1 MTNSS
6 PTVVVLLLLGAS
18 LVSLLLVFFAR
29 REATIVRAA
38 ARQEVEDAREDAR
51 GMLVEAQRR
60 EERVALREK
69 EGTADQRAQQQ
80 YARQLDE
87 RLSVVAR
94 DERRLAD
101 ERALLEKDLTRRLAE
116 VASLSEEE
124 ARAELLSRLRKDAE
138 AESLIERRKLERA
151 VQKDVDAR
159 ARQLLVESMQRQVGA
174 TTAQTSVT
182 WIALPSEEMKGRII
196 GREGRNIR
204 AFEAITGVNVMVEEG
219 VDAVQLSS
227 FDVERREIA
236 EVTLRALVEDGRIQ
250 PHRVE
255 LEYTKAVAGA
265 NQRNIDAGID
275 AITAVGMRGVDQE
288 LIATLGR
295 LRLRSSYGQNVL
307 AHLVEAANMAAALA
321 ELVGADVEVSRRAAF
336 LHDLGKAYTG
346 EREGTHAAIGAELAK
361 AHGES
366 DDVVHAIAAHHD
378 EVAPQSIEAVI
389 VQIADAASAA
399 RPGARREDLDGYL
412 ERMESLEKF
421 VAEHVGVNRALAMS
435 AGREVRV
442 VVEPSEVDDEGAHQL
457 ARTIAEHI
465 SKEFNVPGEIK
476 VTVIRELRAEAVAQ

>member
-1 MTNSS
+1 M
-6 PTVVVLLLLGAS
+6 
-18 LVSLLLVFFAR
+18 R
-29 REATIVRAA
+29 RRD
-38 ARQEVEDAREDAR
+38 EVEDAREDAR

-219 VDAVQLSS
+219 VDAVQLS
-227 FDVERREIA
+227 
-236 EVTLRALVEDGRIQ
+236 
-250 PHRVE
+250 
-255 LEYTKAVAGA
+255 
-265 NQRNIDAGID
+265 
-275 AITAVGMRGVDQE
+275 
-288 LIATLGR
+288 
-295 LRLRSSYGQNVL
+295 
-307 AHLVEAANMAAALA
+307 
-321 ELVGADVEVSRRAAF
+321 
-336 LHDLGKAYTG
+336 
-346 EREGTHAAIGAELAK
+346 
-361 AHGES
+361 
-366 DDVVHAIAAHHD
+366 
-378 EVAPQSIEAVI
+378 
-389 VQIADAASAA
+389 
-399 RPGARREDLDGYL
+399 
-412 ERMESLEKF
+412 F
-421 VAEHVGVNRALAMS
+421 V
-435 AGREVRV
+435 
-442 VVEPSEVDDEGAHQL
+442 
-457 ARTIAEHI
+457 
-465 SKEFNVPGEIK
+465 
-476 VTVIRELRAEAVAQ
+476 